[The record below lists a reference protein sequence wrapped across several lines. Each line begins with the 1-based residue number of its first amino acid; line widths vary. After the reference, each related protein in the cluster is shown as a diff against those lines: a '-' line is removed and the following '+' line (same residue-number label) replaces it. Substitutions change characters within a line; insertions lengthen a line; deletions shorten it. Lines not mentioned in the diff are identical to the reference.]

1 MVLSKNYHNSN
12 GSHSYPKFIREWLF
26 FWLIFLVSSSPLM
39 TTLRFQHFPSINT
52 NFSKS
57 SKLEVPNVIY
67 INTYHNFYEQSPRFY
82 VIHICFLSPV
92 EKNVNQIAL
101 NKNKINHY
109 LIESNSFLTGEFVFM
124 LNTNWMRRNN

>member
-1 MVLSKNYHNSN
+1 MLLSKNYHNSN
-12 GSHSYPKFIREWLF
+12 GSRSYPKFIREWLF

-67 INTYHNFYEQSPRFY
+67 INTYHNFYEQSLRFY
-82 VIHICFLSPV
+82 FIHICFLSPV

-101 NKNKINHY
+101 NKNKINHC